1 MEQNID
7 KTSQEILE
15 IYKALPKLIQ
25 DAITK
30 SGWEKKIRDIVTKY
44 KLRVDQGTQ
53 LENMVF
59 GLMMGQLSAEK
70 LYSAIVNDFELGE
83 DQGKLLFQDVD
94 DQVFGNIEDL
104 IMKLEIEEKGKE
116 IEANKEEV
124 VVKEAEKKIP
134 TQTTWKEKTL
144 ETDSNL
150 QKETETFLREGVES
164 ATSNDKILTVTRDEI
179 LQDIEEPEKIGQ
191 HKKIDVSV
199 AAEGTAAWYESTSKK
214 TVAEEPKNE
223 TSEPVKAPEST
234 LTEPPNNL
242 PDLSG
247 ASVMPG
253 KEQVENSKP
262 VDPVEANLSS
272 KVSTSKKD
280 YKSSDPY
287 REPIQ

>member
-191 HKKIDVSV
+191 HKKSFNF
-199 AAEGTAAWYESTSKK
+199 KK
-214 TVAEEPKNE
+214 RLQIKR
-223 TSEPVKAPEST
+223 S
-234 LTEPPNNL
+234 L
-242 PDLSG
+242 
-247 ASVMPG
+247 
-253 KEQVENSKP
+253 
-262 VDPVEANLSS
+262 
-272 KVSTSKKD
+272 
-280 YKSSDPY
+280 
-287 REPIQ
+287 